1 MPTTGAFQRL
11 RRTLGSRQGDLGL
24 AIALAALAQY
34 EIWRG
39 DGYRGATWVNAIVV
53 GAMAIALAWRRQAPL
68 LVLGIVMGGLGLISL
83 LFGSSETGSL
93 LLIGIVA
100 VYSAA
105 AHSSH
110 PFAAAGIAWAGALSH
125 DLLDPA
131 VDSLGEALYSSFA
144 FALVFLLGLAMRV
157 RQRRSERAE
166 ARVEMLETESE
177 RRRLATAAERRRIA
191 HELHDVVSHSLGVMV
206 LQAGAAEQV
215 LETSPDKARLALRAI
230 RQSGQEA
237 IDEMARLLGLIRD
250 EPMPTLEPHPRLAD
264 LDGLVQQARRTGLD
278 VDFGVEGRPR
288 DLPAALELSAY
299 RVVQEGLTNV
309 LKHAGAATA
318 QVVVRYAESELVVEV
333 ADDGSAS
340 SSGPGGGNG
349 LMGMR
354 ERVAVFGG
362 KLEAGRDADGGW
374 TLRAVLPVER

>member
-1 MPTTGAFQRL
+1 MPTSGVFQRL
-11 RRTLGSRQGDLGL
+11 RTTLGSRQGDLAL
-24 AIALAALAQY
+24 AIALTLLAQY
-34 EIWRG
+34 EIWRS
-39 DGYRGATWVNAIVV
+39 DGYRGTTWVNATVV
-53 GAMAIALAWRRQAPL
+53 GAMSIALVWRRQAPL
-68 LVLGIVMGGLGLISL
+68 LVLGIVMGGLGLLSL

-105 AHSSH
+105 AHSAH
-110 PFAAAGIAWAGALSH
+110 LFAAAGIAWAGALAH

-144 FALVFLLGLAMRV
+144 FALVFLVGLAMRV

-166 ARVEMLETESE
+166 ARVETLESESE
-177 RRRLATAAERRRIA
+177 RQRLAAAAERRRIA

-215 LETSPDKARLALRAI
+215 LDTSPDKARLALRAI

-250 EPMPTLEPHPRLAD
+250 ESAPTLEPYPRLAD
-264 LDGLVQQARRTGLD
+264 LDSLIQQARRTGLD
-278 VDFGVEGRPR
+278 VDLGVEGRPR
-288 DLPAALELSAY
+288 HLPAALELSAY

-309 LKHAGAATA
+309 LKHAGATKAH
-318 QVVVRYAESELVVEV
+318 VVVRYAENELAVEV

-340 SSGPGGGNG
+340 ANGPGGGNG

-362 KLEAGRDADGGW
+362 NLEAGRGPNGGW
-374 TLRAVLPVER
+374 TLRAVMPVER